1 MRMPEQLLIQLL
13 DLVQDL
19 TGDMKSVKQDMST
32 LKEEVRTLKQ
42 DVETLKE
49 DVGGLKQNVEMLKG
63 DVGGLKQNVEMLK
76 DDVEGLKQDVEAL
89 KQRMDKQDEELYLF
103 KVQMDENIKMVK
115 AIRDNQIE
123 QRSIEDS
130 IIHEIAHI
138 RREMATKEDIIHI
151 HHRLDYQISR
161 IARTEEE
168 LHLLKAHN

>member
-1 MRMPEQLLIQLL
+1 
-13 DLVQDL
+13 
-19 TGDMKSVKQDMST
+19 
-32 LKEEVRTLKQ
+32 
-42 DVETLKE
+42 
-49 DVGGLKQNVEMLKG
+49 
-63 DVGGLKQNVEMLK
+63 
-76 DDVEGLKQDVEAL
+76 
-89 KQRMDKQDEELYLF
+89 
-103 KVQMDENIKMVK
+103 MDENIKMVK

-168 LHLLKAHN
+168 LHFKDEGCGQKYDFLYRVYTSRYHSNGVRKSCQANQHLQS

>member
-1 MRMPEQLLIQLL
+1 M
-13 DLVQDL
+13 
-19 TGDMKSVKQDMST
+19 
-32 LKEEVRTLKQ
+32 LK
-42 DVETLKE
+42 D
-49 DVGGLKQNVEMLKG
+49 DVGGLKQDVEALKG
-63 DVGGLKQNVEMLK
+63 DVGGLKQNVEALK
-76 DDVEGLKQDVEAL
+76 GDVEGLKQNVEAL